1 MRTLIASAF
10 AASCLLAT
18 PARADD
24 TKPPQISD
32 VKSSVAKGQVHIEAR
47 VTDETGVLTAVV
59 HHRSPGGRVDESPMV
74 KNDYDDVFK
83 ISFPGGADTEYWIES
98 SDLLGNGPST
108 YGSSSKPYA
117 AGGGRPGGQG
127 SAVARNEPSR
137 RKEEAAPRE
146 GAPPREKKERK
157 PRAEPPPHEQAAKE
171 EPPPARSVAK
181 ASAPPIIEHRKPG
194 AQPAEGQD
202 FTVRVKIRSESPVAV
217 AILQVKQAGSAN
229 VTNSPLT
236 RTEGDS
242 YEGKIPGTMAKGN
255 IEYFVAAKN
264 AAGAM
269 TRQGDGDAKTPY
281 VITFKAA
288 PGAAAPAASGEK
300 PAGPY
305 GFTHNT
311 PYRVLPHRPI
321 VVRAQIVPSSDDGQM
336 PDRVVVLW
344 RGNDAQDQITEMVR
358 DENGGYGGYKAELP
372 PQDEGAVFYQVVA
385 CDSGTTHCGVDT
397 GSKRKWHA
405 AAVAAQ
411 PGGPT
416 PLPLEAVSLKA
427 PAALP
432 E

>member
-1 MRTLIASAF
+1 MRTSIVSAF
-10 AASCLLAT
+10 AASCLLASS
-18 PARADD
+18 ARADD

-47 VTDETGVLTAVV
+47 ITDETGVLAAVV
-59 HHRSPGGRVDESPMV
+59 HHRSPGGKVEESPMV
-74 KNDYDDVFK
+74 KNDYDDIFK
-83 ISFPGGADTEYWIES
+83 ITFPGGADTEYWIES

-117 AGGGRPGGQG
+117 VGGGKPSGG
-127 SAVARNEPSR
+127 SAAVARSEP
-137 RKEEAAPRE
+137 
-146 GAPPREKKERK
+146 PPKKERK
-157 PRAEPPPHEQAAKE
+157 HRAEPPPRQEEPAKE
-171 EPPPARSVAK
+171 GTPRAHTIAK
-181 ASAPPIIEHRKPG
+181 ASAPPVIEHRKPS

-217 AILQVKQAGSAN
+217 AVLHARQAGAAN
-229 VTNSPLT
+229 VTNSPLA

-242 YEGKIPGTMAKGN
+242 YEGKIAGTMAKGSV
-255 IEYFVAAKN
+255 EYFITAKN

-269 TRQGDGDAKTPY
+269 TRQGDGDTRTPY
-281 VITFKAA
+281 VINFKAA
-288 PGAAAPAASGEK
+288 VTAAAAASAEK

-305 GFTHNT
+305 EFTHNT
-311 PYRVLPHRPI
+311 LYRVLPNQPI
-321 VVRAQIVPSSDDGQM
+321 VVRVQVVPSSDDGQM

-344 RGNDAQDQITEMVR
+344 RGNDGRDQMTGTVR

-385 CDSGTTHCGVDT
+385 CDSDATHCGVDT

-405 AAVAAQ
+405 AAVAGQ
-411 PGGPT
+411 PGGAT
-416 PLPLEAVSLKA
+416 PLPLEAVSQKA
-427 PAALP
+427 PPALP